1 MSEENNGNTA
11 SVEPELFPL
20 DEAAIEAIKDLDNQE
35 TQLVEASK
43 NINVARNAILSYFLR
58 QHKLQGNWQLA
69 ETRTELVRQATTAT
83 PAQAS

>member
-11 SVEPELFPL
+11 AEPELFPL
-20 DEAAIEAIKDLDNQE
+20 DEAAIEAIQDLDKQE

-58 QHKLQGNWQLA
+58 QHKLEGNWQLA
-69 ETRTELVRQATTAT
+69 ENRKELMRQAT
-83 PAQAS
+83 AQVPNG